1 MPRKFLNKLIPDR
14 EAIYQRLHRKWYMRP
29 FNFLLHEPALW
40 HAGRH
45 ETCRALALGA
55 FICCLPLPGHM
66 LLALLGA
73 YYLRANLPVA
83 LAAVWINN
91 PVTIGPIYFVA
102 YKVGTHVM
110 PLPHVTREAAAAAA
124 RPWMPR
130 ELTHALQYFEPMFL
144 GGIVEGLMFATIAYF
159 ALDLAWRLSIRGRWK
174 LRQRERLAAKQ
185 EQNRL

>member
-29 FNFLLHEPALW
+29 FNFLLHEQTLW

-73 YYLRANLPVA
+73 FYLRANLPVA

-91 PVTIGPIYFVA
+91 PVTFTPIYYVA
-102 YKVGTHVM
+102 YKVGSRLLLLPRVTH
-110 PLPHVTREAAAAAA
+110 EAAGPIGK
-124 RPWMPR
+124 PWMPM
-130 ELTHALQYFEPMFL
+130 ELARAWHVLEPLML
-144 GGIVEGLMFATIAYF
+144 GGMVEGLLFATIAYF
-159 ALDLAWRLSIRGRWK
+159 ALDMAWRLSIRSRWK
-174 LRQRERLAAKQ
+174 TRQQERLAAQ
-185 EQNRL
+185 QGR